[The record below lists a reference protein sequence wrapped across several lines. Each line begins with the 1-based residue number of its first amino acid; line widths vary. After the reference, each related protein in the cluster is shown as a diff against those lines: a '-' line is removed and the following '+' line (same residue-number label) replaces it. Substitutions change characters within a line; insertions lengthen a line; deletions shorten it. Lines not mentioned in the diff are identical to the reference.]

1 MACCPTAVPCCQGWA
16 IPYGERYPLRI
27 DWSPWIESAPGF
39 TSINEIVSVALVDL
53 NSGMTP
59 YPPADPVELALVSGY
74 DGAPP
79 AVHNP
84 GFARIINGT
93 IVEVLVEA
101 GDDTRLVGHNYR
113 LDMKVKA
120 NDCDGRRIVA
130 SDCVVITI
138 IQCYL

>member
-1 MACCPTAVPCCQGWA
+1 MSCCPTAVPCCQGWA
-16 IPYGERYPLRI
+16 LPYGERQPLRI

-39 TSINEIVSVALVDL
+39 SGINEIVTCELTDL
-53 NSGMTP
+53 NTGMIP
-59 YPPADPVELALVSGY
+59 PPPADPVEIALVSGY
-74 DGAPP
+74 EVPP

-101 GDDTRLVGHNYR
+101 GFDTRLVMRNYR
-113 LDMKVKA
+113 LDMRVKA

-138 IQCYL
+138 IQCYQ